1 MMQLLSPSLA
11 RKNYAMKTMHLLAS
25 TSIAV
30 LAASTAPAMAQA
42 NPNEIVVNAQRVNAT
57 EIMNTGSAGV
67 LGDKAAE
74 DLPFNLRSFDETLI
88 LNQQPQT
95 LGEVLENDPTIRMS
109 YGFGNA
115 SELFVIRGFPLFGDD
130 VGLNGLYGIAPRQLI
145 APELFES
152 VQVLNGASAFLN
164 GAAPGGS
171 SVGGSVN
178 LVLKRAK
185 RDPLMRATL
194 GYTSNSHFGGSFDVS
209 RRFGAADEFGLRV
222 NGAYRDGEVGID
234 REDRRTQVVGA
245 GFDYTTDNFRA
256 KLDLAYQEVRV
267 DALRPKVTVGTL
279 VIPKAPKSDANYAQ
293 NFTYTKMRDIFGSL
307 SLEYDLD
314 EHAMLY
320 AKAGARD
327 GLEDGIYGGIT
338 VLDAVTGAANGNALY
353 VPRTDNNEAIE
364 AGLRV
369 TLGSAVTHEINF
381 GGNVNWQ
388 TNRNAYDF
396 LYGPGFA
403 GFATNL
409 YNTPQ
414 VPIPA
419 STLVG
424 GDLDDPFAQQRNR
437 LWSAFASDT
446 IGFWDDRILI
456 TGGLRLQHIKVTTYT
471 ITDGSVQSRYN
482 KSALTPVAGI
492 VVKPVEGLSLYANRI
507 EALQQG
513 PTAPQN
519 PILTNPDEVFS
530 PFKSVQY
537 EVGGKARLG
546 TMFAGL
552 ALYQIELPN
561 FGAVLVNPAN
571 PAGLQTFRKN
581 GEQTNRGIEL
591 TLNGEI
597 VPGLRL
603 ISGLAISDAKLDAGT
618 TVKGVPD
625 WTANADLEWDLPFV
639 PGLTLT
645 GRVMHTG
652 KQYVDI
658 ANALRLPDWTV
669 FDMGAR
675 YVLAAGE
682 TPVTLRLTVD
692 NVTDK
697 RYWSSAYDSFAQALL
712 QGQPRTFKASISADF

>member
-1 MMQLLSPSLA
+1 
-11 RKNYAMKTMHLLAS
+11 MKTAHLLAS
-25 TSIAV
+25 ASIAV
-30 LAASTAPAMAQA
+30 LAASAVPALAQS
-42 NPNEIVVNAQRVNAT
+42 NPNEIVVNAQRENAT
-57 EIMNTGSAGV
+57 AIMNSGSAGV

-74 DLPFNLRSFDETLI
+74 NLPFNVRTFDESLI

-178 LVLKRAK
+178 LTLKRAN

-194 GYTSNSHFGGSFDVS
+194 GYTSSSHFGGSFDFAQ
-209 RRFGAADEFGLRV
+209 RFGASDQFGLRI

-267 DALRPKVTVGTL
+267 DSLRPKVTVGTL
-279 VIPKAPKSDANYAQ
+279 VLPRAPKSDANYAQ
-293 NFTYTKMRDIFGSL
+293 DFTYTKMRDIFGTL

-338 VLDAVTGAANGNALY
+338 VLDAATGAANGNALY

-369 TLGSAVTHEINF
+369 KLGSGVTHEIVF
-381 GGNVNWQ
+381 GGSINWQ
-388 TNRNAYDF
+388 VNRNAYDF

-403 GFATNL
+403 GFDTNL

-414 VPIPA
+414 VAIPA
-419 STLVG
+419 SALVG
-424 GDLDDPFAQQRNR
+424 GDLDDPFPIQRNR

-446 IGFWDDRILI
+446 IGFWDDRVLV
-456 TGGLRLQHIKVTTYT
+456 TGGLRLQHIKVTAYDYFTGLPGVAYNENA
-471 ITDGSVQSRYN
+471 IT
-482 KSALTPVAGI
+482 PIAGI
-492 VVKPVEGLSLYANRI
+492 VVKPVDGLSLYANRI

-513 PTAPQN
+513 PTASTD
-519 PILTNPDEVFS
+519 PILTNPGEVFA

-537 EVGGKARLG
+537 EVGGKLRMG

-552 ALYQIELPN
+552 ALYQIQLPN
-561 FGAVLVNPAN
+561 FGAVLVDPAN
-571 PAGLQTFRKN
+571 PAGMQTFRQN
-581 GEQTNRGIEL
+581 GEQTNRGIEV
-591 TLNGEI
+591 TVNGEI
-597 VPGLRL
+597 MPGLRL
-603 ISGLAISDAKLDAGT
+603 ISGLAISDAELESGT

-645 GRVMHTG
+645 GRVVHTG

-658 ANALRLPDWTV
+658 ANSLRLPDWTV

-692 NVTDK
+692 NVADK
-697 RYWSSAYDSFAQALL
+697 RYWSSAFDSFAQALL